1 MKKVVKTLE
10 SRMKASRS
18 VAFIS
23 FLFNLIICIVVLIYA
38 NGQVDSARKSIYVL
52 NGNIPMLASQTL
64 QEVNRPAEYRSQID
78 LFHSLFFNI
87 MPDEKQIQL
96 QMEKALYLSDESGM
110 QQYHSLKE
118 KGFFSSILSSNAFIS
133 LMTDSIVLDNN
144 KNFVFYGKQK
154 IERRTSI
161 TIRNL
166 VTSGSLLDVPRTI
179 NNSHGVQIINWKTL
193 NNEDLSFQ
201 EKYTY

>member
-1 MKKVVKTLE
+1 MKNVVKTLE

-23 FLFNLIICIVVLIYA
+23 FLFNIVICIAVLIYA
-38 NGQVDSARKSIYVL
+38 NGQVNSARKSIYVL

-64 QEVNRPAEYRSQID
+64 QEVNRPAEYRSQVD

-96 QMEKALYLSDESGM
+96 QMEKALYLCDESGM
-110 QQYHSLKE
+110 QQYHSMKE

-154 IERRTSI
+154 IERRSSI
-161 TIRNL
+161 TVRNL
-166 VTSGSLLDVPRTI
+166 VTSGSLVDVPRTI